1 MTCPICT
8 GNANVSGVRSTPGGR
23 EGHLVECER
32 CGTFFASEETLHDL
46 PGTLRGDVDR
56 IARVA
61 HGVHRMQRGTR
72 VPFLT
77 TQFVENVLATPLP
90 SVFEQANNLIRWLG
104 EHVAGP
110 GETLWIEP
118 RTHQFVVGAKTGNGF
133 GLLVE
138 HLFDNDFLTGAQA
151 KAMGESGRAHATL
164 TFRGWEHFDR
174 LQRGEVESRKAF
186 MAMKYG
192 DELLDRIVN
201 ETFRPA
207 VAQTGFV
214 LVRLD
219 DQPQAG
225 LIDDRLRVEI
235 RNSRFLIADLT
246 HGNLGAYWE
255 AGYAEGLGKPVI
267 YTCERE
273 KFEQDQTHFD
283 TNHHLTVI
291 WGRDDSAAAAEQLK
305 ATIRATLLDE
315 AKLTDG

>member
-1 MTCPICT
+1 M
-8 GNANVSGVRSTPGGR
+8 
-23 EGHLVECER
+23 
-32 CGTFFASEETLHDL
+32 
-46 PGTLRGDVDR
+46 
-56 IARVA
+56 
-61 HGVHRMQRGTR
+61 
-72 VPFLT
+72 
-77 TQFVENVLATPLP
+77 
-90 SVFEQANNLIRWLG
+90 
-104 EHVAGP
+104 
-110 GETLWIEP
+110 LWIEP
-118 RTHQFVVGAKTGNGF
+118 RTHQFIVGAKTENGF

-151 KAMGESGRAHATL
+151 KAIGEPGRAHATL

-174 LQRGEVESRKAF
+174 LQRGGVESRKAF

-192 DELLDRIVN
+192 DGLLDRIVN

-207 VAQTGFV
+207 VAQTGFA

-219 DQPQAG
+219 DQPHAG

-267 YTCERE
+267 YTCERG

-291 WGRDDSAAAAEQLK
+291 WDRDDPAAAAEQLK
-305 ATIRATLLDE
+305 ATIRATLPDE